1 MKSIA
6 ILIAFIIAPMLV
18 AAQNAFDAF
27 EDEKD
32 VTSVVVTK
40 NMFKLLSKID
50 LESDDPEVKEYM
62 ELVNNLENIKIFTT
76 DNPEVAA
83 RMNTAVTKYIGGSS
97 GLAELMRVKDDG
109 KNIRFYS
116 KEGKNEN
123 FVQELLMHLDGIVD
137 GKKMTVIMSITGNI
151 DLKKISKL
159 TQDLKVPGSE
169 QLKNIDKN
177 KKQ

>member
-1 MKSIA
+1 MKKLA
-6 ILIAFIIAPMLV
+6 ILIALV
-18 AAQNAFDAF
+18 CMPLMGFAQNFDSF

-32 VTSVVVTK
+32 VTSVIVTK

-50 LESDDPEVKEYM
+50 LESNDPEAQEYM
-62 ELVNNLENIKIFTT
+62 DLVNNLENIKIYTT
-76 DNPEVAA
+76 ENPEVAG
-83 RMNTAVTKYIGGSS
+83 RMNSAVANYVSKSKALS
-97 GLAELMRVKDDG
+97 ELMRVKDDG
-109 KNIRFYS
+109 KNIKFYS

-123 FVQELLMHLDGIVD
+123 FVSELLMHLDGNVD

-169 QLKNIDKN
+169 ELKNIDK
-177 KKQ
+177 KKKS